1 MPPAWNANA
10 TVVALQTGMVADV
23 RGRLFLLLGV
33 VVMILVI
40 ACANVANLSLARAGA
55 RSKEIG
61 IRSAL
66 GAGQSRIAQQL
77 LTESVVI
84 AGAGGLLGLLVA
96 TQGLSLLA
104 RVLPADTPG
113 LANAHL
119 DWRVLAFTAVIALG
133 TGIVFGLAP
142 ASQAARLDV
151 SDSLSEGGRGAA
163 TAVSPRLRGIL
174 VVAEVAASVLVVIA
188 AALLVR
194 SLWTLSAVETGFR
207 VDRVMSARITP
218 GRPLCA
224 EPERC
229 LAFYST
235 MVDRV
240 GASPGVGGVA
250 LINTLPLTGD
260 VAKRSVVL
268 EGLQENGGRR
278 PEPLFWLNVVTPD
291 YFRVMNVRIFAGRT
305 FANADLTGN
314 PAVAIIPRSTARKY
328 WSDESSALGKR
339 IRFVDDKTWH
349 TVVGIADDVRAYNL
363 QRDEPGWIAGTM
375 YVPFSPRA
383 TLENRALPVDMTMV
397 VSSALDEG
405 QVSGI
410 VRGAVAAISGDV
422 PVSEPRPLSAAMTD
436 AISIPASVAA
446 LFTTFAALALTLG
459 MVGIYGV
466 LAFLVTRRTR
476 EIGIRLALGARR
488 RDVLWSVAKE
498 GLLLSL
504 TGVALGMIGAA
515 AVMRFIAREL
525 YGVSP
530 TDPATYVAVGALM
543 LAVTVAACA
552 VPTYRAMRID
562 PLVALNRE

>member
-163 TAVSPRLRGIL
+163 TAVSPRLRGVL

-268 EGLQENGGRR
+268 EGFQENGGRR

-291 YFRVMNVRIFAGRT
+291 YFRVMNVRIFAGGRSPT
-305 FANADLTGN
+305 PISRGTRPSRSFRDRRRANTG
-314 PAVAIIPRSTARKY
+314 ATRARR
-328 WSDESSALGKR
+328 WARESGSSAKR
-339 IRFVDDKTWH
+339 TWH

-383 TLENRALPVDMTMV
+383 TLENRSDCPST
-397 VSSALDEG
+397 
-405 QVSGI
+405 
-410 VRGAVAAISGDV
+410 
-422 PVSEPRPLSAAMTD
+422 
-436 AISIPASVAA
+436 
-446 LFTTFAALALTLG
+446 
-459 MVGIYGV
+459 
-466 LAFLVTRRTR
+466 
-476 EIGIRLALGARR
+476 
-488 RDVLWSVAKE
+488 
-498 GLLLSL
+498 
-504 TGVALGMIGAA
+504 
-515 AVMRFIAREL
+515 
-525 YGVSP
+525 
-530 TDPATYVAVGALM
+530 
-543 LAVTVAACA
+543 
-552 VPTYRAMRID
+552 
-562 PLVALNRE
+562 